1 MTTYTDE
8 FGVASMVTATD
19 TPVSSEWAYTNEAAR
34 IIHCHPEVLRR
45 WHREGSAPFALP
57 KPKRRGRRY
66 LWNVGALRAAMEAM
80 QTDEGRDHRH
90 G

>member
-8 FGVASMVTATD
+8 FGTATISGAKAAP
-19 TPVSSEWAYTNEAAR
+19 TSSEWAYTNEAAR

-45 WHREGSAPFALP
+45 WHREGSAPFDLP

-80 QTDEGRDHRH
+80 QTDEGRDL
-90 G
+90 GNG

>member
-1 MTTYTDE
+1 MTSYADQTA
-8 FGVASMVTATD
+8 ASTATSNMN
-19 TPVSSEWAYTNEAAR
+19 PGAARWADTNEAAS
-34 IIHCHPEVLRR
+34 IVHCHPEVLRR

-66 LWNVGALRAAMEAM
+66 LWNVGALHAAMEAM
-80 QTDEGRDHRH
+80 QTDEGSMSHR

>member
-1 MTTYTDE
+1 MT
-8 FGVASMVTATD
+8 GVDTAT
-19 TPVSSEWAYTNEAAR
+19 TKWADTNEAAR
-34 IIHCHPEVLRR
+34 IVHCHPEVLRR

-66 LWNVGALRAAMEAM
+66 FWDVRALNEAMESM
-80 QTDEGRDHRH
+80 QTDEGAAAVD